1 MALHQNKGSEYIGGK
16 ISDILID
23 IGNRDEEESKE
34 DGENDDEM
42 KDQEGEEISCGGC
55 GGGGGDDNEESK
67 ITSDEESD
75 NDREENNRDIESEN
89 LEPRNNAR
97 NNADVKIVC
106 ENCYQEE
113 DNTNSLLVVYIF
125 KNNLFCSVQ
134 IKVTHFKNKNN
145 ETSLTHFILSVNLL
159 KWYFGKTEFNNKFV

>member
-1 MALHQNKGSEYIGGK
+1 MALHQNKGSEYIGEK

-89 LEPRNNAR
+89 LEPRNNA
-97 NNADVKIVC
+97 DVKIVC